1 MKFQDGFK
9 KKLVQTDFQWNSD
22 NALMTLRKK
31 GGVTVTVTATVVT
44 VTVGPCGGVC
54 RFCRRRSRQ
63 LTSCMSAPPSSFVP
77 HLPVAVAADIAR
89 LTAASAVDP
98 ASCAKLVDMRA
109 DELISNACAANPKCK
124 ELRDAAGVHGMAS
137 AAAALPSLM

>member
-1 MKFQDGFK
+1 
-9 KKLVQTDFQWNSD
+9 
-22 NALMTLRKK
+22 MTLREKK
-31 GGVTVTVTATVVT
+31 
-44 VTVGPCGGVC
+44 
-54 RFCRRRSRQ
+54 RSFCFFAGAFLELNRSFAFVMKLDDQTKRRRRQKQIRVFFFWWCRQ
-63 LTSCMSAPPSSFVP
+63 LTSCMSAPPPSFVP
-77 HLPVAVAADIAR
+77 HLPVDIAR
-89 LTAASAVDP
+89 LTAASAVNP